1 MSKKTSVDM
10 TEGSI
15 VRLLLAFAIPIICGE
30 ILQNLYNSFDAIIV
44 GQFVSTEALAAVSAS
59 ADISQLIVG
68 FFTGLSTGAGVLF
81 ARYYGAK
88 EYDKLHQAIHT
99 GILLAVYIGLI
110 MSIVGVGVTPW
121 LLNLVDCPPDVFADA
136 EAYLRIYLVGVFFTA
151 IYNVGAGVLRA
162 VGDSK
167 RPLIYLC
174 ISSVLNVV
182 LDIFLVTII
191 PLGVVGVAIATVVA
205 GMVTFVLL
213 ILRMMKTTDVYK
225 LVLKDLKV
233 DKEMA
238 LQVFNLGIPAA
249 IQSCLVSV
257 SNLFVQ
263 RYINSFGSAAM
274 AGVGAAKKLDKF
286 IGLAGM
292 SMGQAITVFVSQN
305 YGARNF
311 KRASSGIHTC
321 IRMNLIYWLVVASAA
336 FIFAPQLVS
345 IFTTSPEAIQYGV
358 AMMRVMLPFY
368 IFQIFNQVYSGTI
381 RGFGRAQVT
390 MVLSLIGMIGMRQ
403 LFLYLTMNYISWD
416 ITFVYV
422 GFPLGWFF
430 SALFVMLYYYLIIKK
445 EYHIK

>member
-263 RYINSFGSAAM
+263 RYINSFGSGAM
-274 AGVGAAKKLDKF
+274 AGVGAAK
-286 IGLAGM
+286 
-292 SMGQAITVFVSQN
+292 
-305 YGARNF
+305 
-311 KRASSGIHTC
+311 
-321 IRMNLIYWLVVASAA
+321 
-336 FIFAPQLVS
+336 
-345 IFTTSPEAIQYGV
+345 
-358 AMMRVMLPFY
+358 
-368 IFQIFNQVYSGTI
+368 
-381 RGFGRAQVT
+381 
-390 MVLSLIGMIGMRQ
+390 
-403 LFLYLTMNYISWD
+403 
-416 ITFVYV
+416 
-422 GFPLGWFF
+422 
-430 SALFVMLYYYLIIKK
+430 
-445 EYHIK
+445 